1 MTPVEAHM
9 RIYSPRTGKEYDYNT
24 SFEDG
29 SLVIERNQHTA
40 KLIWNGYDADPT
52 WEDRGRG
59 LLGIMANEHIY
70 PPCDIKDRLKRLWLE
85 WREGR
90 IESDD
95 LQPELDALADYINTS
110 TKAKPKTPFWAKH
123 F

>member
-1 MTPVEAHM
+1 MISVEKHM
-9 RIYSPRTGKEYDYNT
+9 EIHSPRWGREDRYTLT
-24 SFEDG
+24 FEDN
-29 SLVIERNQHTA
+29 SLVIESNQNTA

-52 WEDRGRG
+52 WEDRGKG
-59 LLGIMANEHIY
+59 LLGIMSNDHIY
-70 PPCDIKDRLKRLWLE
+70 PPCDIKDMLKCLWRE

-95 LQPELDALADYINTS
+95 LQPELDALAGYINDT
-110 TKAKPKTPFWAKH
+110 TKARPKTPFLAKH